1 MLLANLYGIM
11 TCAFLARA
19 NVFREDTNAMSA
31 FKPRTR
37 DGNFLFAVIMTTV
50 KMLFIVVLILGITGT
65 GLLVGVAKA
74 WIETAPELDLTSFGE
89 QAKTS
94 FIYDKYGN
102 LLTDFKGTENRIDAS
117 WNEIPKN
124 LKNAV
129 IAVEDQRFRT
139 HNGVDIKRIMGA
151 LVTNLLNDNMQGG
164 STITQ
169 QLVKLTMLTS
179 DQNYKRKLQEA
190 YLALQLEKQIS
201 KDDILLEYL
210 NIIYLGGNVYGVK
223 VAANDYFGKDV
234 SQLSLRECAS
244 LARCI
249 RNPYRYNPRRNYY
262 VTKTPDEIE
271 KGTDYVLGLMYEQGL
286 VTKEEYDQA
295 MGQRLSVKE
304 TSAYAT
310 KMYDNAYY
318 VEYAIYDV
326 VTKMLRVEKLEDTTA
341 NRSAM
346 ENKLRTGGYSI
357 YTSLDPKIQESVQG
371 VVTNWDKY
379 PDTRYASDRTYKS
392 SLGNGEYIQLV
403 QPQVAAAVMDWHTGE
418 LVAII
423 GGRSTPTQRKQLNRA
438 YQSKMPVGSSL
449 KPLSV
454 YGPAF
459 DLGYSPGSPVINAP
473 LKIDG
478 WDTEKGYPSN
488 FSGES
493 FTGVETL
500 RKAINK
506 SHNTAAAQALY
517 TYVGIENSVNYLLK
531 LGISRSHIS
540 ATGAG
545 LALGASGVSA
555 IEMAAAFGAVANKGE
570 YQEPYAFSRVVDSN
584 GKVYLN
590 ARNLQIKRQAFK
602 ETTAWMLVSVL
613 KGCVGE
619 GGTGQKA
626 NFGKFTVAGKTGTNS
641 DYRGVFFAGMT
652 GYYSGAVWIGHDNYK
667 PLSSNAQGGT
677 YAAPLWAAI
686 MKTVHTAE
694 GITKDHKINTKT
706 AEQLGIVKAHA
717 CAVSGMKPTAACKND
732 VNEYGITTDFYVKG
746 TEPTASCNMHRTI
759 RLCKKSKM
767 LPGPNCTSVGTYGTI
782 YLPEGHPLRYS
793 EIKAVRK
800 YFRGASADKGNAA
813 FSTCNKCKK
822 SSASAGKTDE
832 SKLQSAINKA
842 TGLIEKGQALIDSG
856 ELTNAQATKLKK
868 SMSNTQKAV
877 DNASYSNIVKYGKQ
891 LQELIAKYS

>member
-1 MLLANLYGIM
+1 
-11 TCAFLARA
+11 
-19 NVFREDTNAMSA
+19 MSA
-31 FKPRTR
+31 FKSRTG
-37 DGNFLFAVIMTTV
+37 DGNFLFSVVLTTA

-74 WIETAPELDLTSFGE
+74 WIETAPALDLTSFNE

-94 FIYDKYGN
+94 FIFDKYGS
-102 LLTDFKGTENRIDAS
+102 LISDFKGTENRIDAT
-117 WNEIPKN
+117 WDEIPEN

-129 IAVEDQRFRT
+129 IAIEDQRFRT
-139 HNGVDIKRIMGA
+139 HNGVDIKRIVGA
-151 LVTNLLNDNMQGG
+151 LVTNLLNDNVQGG

-210 NIIYLGGNVYGVK
+210 NIIYLGGSDYGVK
-223 VAANDYFGKDV
+223 VAAMDYFGKEV
-234 SQLSLRECAS
+234 SQLSLRECAA
-244 LARCI
+244 LARTI

-262 VTKTPDEIE
+262 TTNTPDEIE
-271 KGTDYVLGLMYEQGL
+271 KGTNYVLSQMLEQNL
-286 VTKEEYDQA
+286 ISQADYDKA
-295 MGQRLSVKE
+295 MGERLSVKE
-304 TSAYAT
+304 KSAYT
-310 KMYDNAYY
+310 TTMFENAYY

-326 VTKMLRVEKLEDTTA
+326 VTKMLRVEKLDDTTA

-357 YTSLDPKIQESVQG
+357 YTSLDPKIQEGVQE
-371 VVTNWDKY
+371 VVTSWDKY
-379 PDTRYASDRTYKS
+379 PETRYASDRTFKS
-392 SLGNGEYIQLV
+392 SLGDGQYVQLA
-403 QPQVAAAVMDWHTGE
+403 QPQAAAAVMDWHTGE

-438 YQSKMPVGSSL
+438 YQSRMPVGSSI

-459 DLGYSPGSPVINAP
+459 DLGYSPGTPVVNAP

-478 WDTEKGYPSN
+478 WDTEKGYPAN

-493 FTGVETL
+493 YTGVEAL

-506 SHNTAAAQALY
+506 SHNTAAAQALFA
-517 TYVGIENSVNYLLK
+517 YVGIENSVNYLLK
-531 LGISRSHIS
+531 LGVSRSHVS

-545 LALGASGVSA
+545 LALGASGISTV
-555 IEMAAAFGAVANKGE
+555 EMAAAFGAIANKGE
-570 YQEPYAFSRVVDSN
+570 YQEPYAFSRVVDSQ

-602 ETTAWMLVSVL
+602 ETTAWLLVSVL

-619 GGTGQKA
+619 NGTGQKA
-626 NFGKFTVAGKTGTNS
+626 KFGNFTVAGKTGTNS

-667 PLSSNAQGGT
+667 PLVSNAQGGT

-686 MKTVHTAE
+686 MKTVHTLE

-706 AEQLGIVKAHA
+706 AEELGIVKAQA

-732 VNEYGITTDFYVKG
+732 VNNYGITTDFYVKG
-746 TEPTASCNMHRTI
+746 TEPTEACNMHRTI
-759 RLCKKSKM
+759 RLCNKSKM
-767 LPGPNCTSVGTYGTI
+767 LPGPNCTSVSTYGTI
-782 YLPEGHPLRYS
+782 YLPEGHPLRFCD
-793 EIKAVRK
+793 IKEVRK
-800 YFRGASADKGNAA
+800 YFKGASTNKGSAS
-813 FSTCNKCKK
+813 FGTCNKCKR
-822 SSASAGKTDE
+822 SSASAGNQDE

-842 TGLIEKGQALIDSG
+842 SSLIDQAQALIAEG
-856 ELTNAQATKLKK
+856 NLTNSQATKLQK
-868 SMSNTQKAV
+868 SMQNTQNAI
-877 DNASYSNIVKYGKQ
+877 DNANYSNIVKYGKQ
-891 LQELIAKYS
+891 LQELIAKYN

>member
-1 MLLANLYGIM
+1 
-11 TCAFLARA
+11 
-19 NVFREDTNAMSA
+19 MSA
-31 FKPRTR
+31 FKSRTS
-37 DGNFLFAVIMTTV
+37 DGNFLFSVILTTA
-50 KMLFIVVLILGITGT
+50 KMLFIVVLILGITGS

-74 WIETAPELDLTSFGE
+74 WIETAPALDLSSFNE

-94 FIYDKYGN
+94 FIYDKYGA
-102 LLTDFKGTENRIDAS
+102 LITDFKGTENRIDAT
-117 WNEIPKN
+117 WEEIPEN

-139 HNGVDIKRIMGA
+139 HNGVDIKRILGA
-151 LVTNLLNDNMQGG
+151 LVTNLLNDNVQGG

-169 QLVKLTMLTS
+169 QLVKLTMLNA

-210 NIIYLGGNVYGVK
+210 NIIFLGGNDYGVK
-223 VAANDYFGKDV
+223 VAAMDYYGKDL

-244 LARCI
+244 LARTI

-262 VTKTPDEIE
+262 TTNTPDEIE
-271 KGTDYVLGLMYEQGL
+271 KGTNYVLGLMYEQNL
-286 VTKEEYDQA
+286 ISKADYDQA
-295 MGQRLSVKE
+295 MSEKLNVKE
-304 TSAYAT
+304 KSAYT
-310 KMYDNAYY
+310 STMYNNAYY

-326 VTKMLRVEKLEDTTA
+326 VTKMLRVEKLDDTTA

-357 YTSLDPKIQESVQG
+357 YTSLDPKIQEGVQE

-379 PDTRYASDRTYKS
+379 PDTRYASDRTYKT
-392 SLGNGEYIQLV
+392 SLGDGQYIQLA
-403 QPQVAAAVMDWHTGE
+403 QPQAAAAVMDWHTGE

-423 GGRSTPTQRKQLNRA
+423 GGRSTPTQKKQLNRA
-438 YQSKMPVGSSL
+438 YQSRMPVGSSI

-459 DLGYSPGSPVINAP
+459 DLGYSPGTPVVNAP

-478 WDTEKGYPSN
+478 WDTDKGYPAN
-488 FSGES
+488 FSGEGY
-493 FTGVETL
+493 TGIETL

-506 SHNTAAAQALY
+506 SHNTAAAQALFS
-517 TYVGIENSVNYLLK
+517 YVGIENSVNYLLK
-531 LGISRSHIS
+531 LGVSRSHIS

-545 LALGASGVSA
+545 LALGASGVST
-555 IEMAAAFGAVANKGE
+555 IEMAAAFGAIANKGE
-570 YQEPYAFSRVVDSN
+570 YQEPFAFSRVVDSQ

-602 ETTAWMLVSVL
+602 ETTAWLLVSVL
-613 KGCVGE
+613 KGCVSE

-626 NFGKFTVAGKTGTNS
+626 NFGNFTVAGKTGTNS

-667 PLSSNAQGGT
+667 PLVSNAQGGT
-677 YAAPLWAAI
+677 YAAPLWAAV
-686 MKTVHTAE
+686 MKTVHSLE

-706 AEQLGIVKAHA
+706 AEELGIVKAQA

-732 VNEYGITTDFYVKG
+732 VNGYGVTTDFYVKG
-746 TEPTASCNMHRTI
+746 TEPTEACNMHRTI
-759 RLCKKSKM
+759 RLCNKSKM
-767 LPGPNCTSVGTYGTI
+767 LPGPYCTSVSTYGTI
-782 YLPEGHPLRYS
+782 YLPEGHPLRFCD
-793 EIKAVRK
+793 IKEVRK
-800 YFRGASADKGNAA
+800 YFKGASADKGSAS
-813 FSTCNKCKK
+813 FGTCNKCRRSGA
-822 SSASAGKTDE
+822 SSGNQDE
-832 SKLQSAINKA
+832 TKLQSAINKA
-842 TGLIEKGQALIDSG
+842 TTLIEAGQGLIDAGNLS
-856 ELTNAQATKLKK
+856 NSQATKLQK
-868 SMSNTQKAV
+868 SMSNTQKAI
-877 DNASYSNIVKYGKQ
+877 DNANYSNIVKYGKQ